1 MELKDKLPNLYKN
14 IDETLESAKLILSE
28 AVPNTQTLFH
38 TPVVSTIHENKIV
51 SRVMV
56 LREFNFD
63 NKILRFHTDNRA
75 AKIDD
80 IMKNASSTVIGYDP
94 DLKIQIKMQ
103 GQTKVHIDDEVAKM
117 AWNES
122 TPRSKK
128 CYSVKGGSTKEIED
142 PQDYDIQDF
151 ESFEEGDSDG
161 CHYDASIDPTTISFY
176 FGDEKIEFNLIDE
189 NLYKFKDTKYSKD
202 DIIDLVKYFNK

>member
-1 MELKDKLPNLYKN
+1 MGLKDKLPDSYSH
-14 IDETLESAKLILSE
+14 IDETLDSAKLILSE
-28 AVPNTQTLFH
+28 AVSNSQTLFH

-63 NKILRFHTDNRA
+63 KKILRFHTDNRA
-75 AKIDD
+75 AKIDNLT
-80 IMKNASSTVIGYDP
+80 KNSSSTVIGYDA

-103 GQTKVHIDDEVAKM
+103 GMAKVHIDDEVTKM

-128 CYSVKGGSTKEIED
+128 CYSVKGGSSKKIEN
-142 PQDYDIQDF
+142 PEDYDITNF
-151 ESFEEGDSDG
+151 EVEDG
-161 CHYDASIDPTTISFY
+161 YKNFAVIIFNFLSL
-176 FGDEKIEFNLIDE
+176 EF
-189 NLYKFKDTKYSKD
+189 LYLKSSGHRRALHDWHDNYSSTW
-202 DIIDLVKYFNK
+202 LVP

>member
-28 AVPNTQTLFH
+28 AVSNTQTLFH

-75 AKIDD
+75 AKIDN
-80 IMKNASSTVIGYDP
+80 ITKNSSSTVIGYDP

-103 GQTKVHIDDEVAKM
+103 GHTEVHIDDEVAKM

-151 ESFEEGDSDG
+151 IVEDG
-161 CHYDASIDPTTISFY
+161 YKNFAVLIFKFQSL
-176 FGDEKIEFNLIDE
+176 EF
-189 NLYKFKDTKYSKD
+189 LYLKSSGHRRAIHKWD
-202 DIIDLVKYFNK
+202 DNQTSTWLVP